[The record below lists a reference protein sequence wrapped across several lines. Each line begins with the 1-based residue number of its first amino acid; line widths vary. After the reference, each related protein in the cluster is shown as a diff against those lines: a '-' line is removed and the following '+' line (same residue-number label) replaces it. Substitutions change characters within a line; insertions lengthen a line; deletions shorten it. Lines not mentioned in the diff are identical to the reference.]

1 MSLKTD
7 LRSDSHSYNH
17 LNHVLLCSARSS
29 CLYCQTTRGCHGG
42 PQRQGWGNW
51 SECLFL
57 ISTHFN
63 LIRFYLEL
71 LVAFEFT
78 PVLTVPVSSAGVSRA
93 GRLPKTLW
101 TSAPGPGRAAPALQR
116 LSGHP
121 AEPHLAAETMSSR
134 WSLSTAAPHSN
145 NTFIYVAVSV
155 SMTCVSC
162 TPNRSERPLHCWAL
176 RSVPGTS
183 GLSQPHHGQRSV
195 LKKQCAVDTLQP
207 RF

>member
-1 MSLKTD
+1 M
-7 LRSDSHSYNH
+7 
-17 LNHVLLCSARSS
+17 LLCSARSS
-29 CLYCQTTRGCHGG
+29 CIYCQTTRGCHGG
-42 PQRQGWGNW
+42 PQRQGQGNW

-57 ISTHFN
+57 ISTRFN

-78 PVLTVPVSSAGVSRA
+78 PVLTVPVSPAGVSRA

-134 WSLSTAAPHSN
+134 WSLPTAAPLSN
-145 NTFIYVAVSV
+145 SAFIYVAVSV
-155 SMTCVSC
+155 FVDDALLLHPQQMRAV
-162 TPNRSERPLHCWAL
+162 PPLLSSQVCPRHL
-176 RSVPGTS
+176 RSVPVPS
-183 GLSQPHHGQRSV
+183 RSKV
-195 LKKQCAVDTLQP
+195 SAEEAACC
-207 RF
+207 